1 MSPRQRSG
9 SRQCVYLF
17 EISSVPTGR
26 SRGSRFRCSSC
37 MARSIPRYPLPL
49 ASGCLRWRTSQNGLS
64 ALPEAAITIWTTSAP
79 LKSREISSTLRGGDG
94 CHKGR
99 IFRARTRWGLDRM
112 SAHGPM
118 PRSAWMFPALAVLL
132 FAVATGLGLD
142 FTPSVGGLLF
152 AVVLLA
158 ILFGTVF
165 AAVHHAEVIAERI
178 GEPYGTLLL
187 TLAVTII
194 EVALIATI
202 MLGDKPQPALARDT
216 VFAVVMIVCNGLVG
230 LCIFIGGLRYRE
242 QDFQVSGANLYLS
255 VLFVLATITLIMPNY
270 TLTAPGPIYSAAQ
283 LGFVDL
289 VTLMLYG
296 VFLYTQTI
304 RHSDYFIKGGVG
316 AATETSS
323 LSNRM
328 LALSIALLLISLL
341 AVALLAKKFSLVVDV
356 VTAMIG
362 APPAFAGVLV
372 ALLILLPEG
381 VTAIAAARN
390 NDLQKSINLALGSSL
405 ATIGLTI
412 PAVGVATYALDKE
425 RVLGLNGQGMVLLL
439 LTFVLSMLTFG
450 TGRTNILFGLVH
462 MVVFAVFVFMV
473 FVP

>member
-1 MSPRQRSG
+1 MG
-9 SRQCVYLF
+9 
-17 EISSVPTGR
+17 
-26 SRGSRFRCSSC
+26 
-37 MARSIPRYPLPL
+37 AH
-49 ASGCLRWRTSQNGLS
+49 
-64 ALPEAAITIWTTSAP
+64 EA
-79 LKSREISSTLRGGDG
+79 
-94 CHKGR
+94 
-99 IFRARTRWGLDRM
+99 
-112 SAHGPM
+112 M
-118 PRSAWMFPALAVLL
+118 PRSAWIFPALAVLL
-132 FAVATGLGLD
+132 FAAATGLGLT
-142 FTPSVGGLLF
+142 FTPTACGLLF
-152 AVVLLA
+152 AAVLLA

-194 EVALIATI
+194 EVALIETM
-202 MLGDKPQPALARDT
+202 MLGETPVPALARDT

-242 QDFQVSGANLYLS
+242 QDVQVTGANLYLS
-255 VLFVLATITLIMPNY
+255 VLFVLATITLILPNY
-270 TLTAPGPIYSAAQ
+270 TLTTPGPLYSAGQ
-283 LGFVDL
+283 LGFVSL

-304 RHSDYFIKGGVG
+304 RHRDYFISQGTD
-316 AATETSS
+316 ATETAHI
-323 LSNRM
+323 SNRT
-328 LALSIALLLISLL
+328 LVLSIALLLISLL
-341 AVALLAKKFSLVVDV
+341 AVVLLAKKFSLVVDV

-372 ALLILLPEG
+372 ALLILLPES
-381 VTAIAAARN
+381 VAAVAAARK

-412 PAVGVATYALDKE
+412 PAVAIVVYAFDKQML
-425 RVLGLNGQGMVLLL
+425 LGLNAQGMVLLL
-439 LTFVLSMLTFG
+439 LTFFLSMLTFG

-462 MVVFAVFVFMV
+462 MLVFAVFVFLV

>member
-1 MSPRQRSG
+1 
-9 SRQCVYLF
+9 
-17 EISSVPTGR
+17 
-26 SRGSRFRCSSC
+26 
-37 MARSIPRYPLPL
+37 
-49 ASGCLRWRTSQNGLS
+49 
-64 ALPEAAITIWTTSAP
+64 
-79 LKSREISSTLRGGDG
+79 
-94 CHKGR
+94 
-99 IFRARTRWGLDRM
+99 M

-118 PRSAWMFPALAVLL
+118 PRSAWIFPALAMLL
-132 FAVATGLGLD
+132 FAVATGLGLN
-142 FTPSVGGLLF
+142 FTPSAGGLVF

-289 VTLMLYG
+289 VTLVLYG

-304 RHSDYFIKGGVG
+304 RHSDYFIKGGAG
-316 AATETSS
+316 GATEGSS

-328 LALSIALLLISLL
+328 LALSVALLLVSLL
-341 AVALLAKKFSLVVDV
+341 AVVLLAKKFSLVVDV

-381 VTAIAAARN
+381 VTAITAARN

-425 RVLGLNGQGMVLLL
+425 LVLGLNGQGMVLLL